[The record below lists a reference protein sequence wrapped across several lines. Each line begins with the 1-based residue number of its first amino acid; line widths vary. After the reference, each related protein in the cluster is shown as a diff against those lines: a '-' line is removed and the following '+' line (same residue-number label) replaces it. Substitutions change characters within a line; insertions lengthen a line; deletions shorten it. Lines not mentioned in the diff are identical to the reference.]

1 MRVPY
6 MFSDTNS
13 EACPSLSESPDMRRT
28 DESDIV
34 NKVKQNEEDPTYCRS
49 VLLEKSK
56 FDLHLQL
63 LAIQIPQ
70 ELCRVI
76 TRILHGYL
84 LDRPRVKPVVQD
96 PSNEKARLLILSES
110 IKDPGLFEV
119 PTDKLEAIKE
129 LCDIKVVPYSLVL
142 GYMYWTADHI
152 LREIL
157 PPGVEVPSSFETI
170 GHIAHLNICGDLLP
184 YKHVIARV
192 IFDKNQPKIKTV
204 VNKVGT
210 ISNEFR
216 VPSFEILEGEENL
229 VTEVK
234 QYGATFRLDYGLVY
248 WISRLEHEHKRLVS
262 QFQPGQII
270 CDMFSG
276 VGPFAIPA
284 AQRGCHVFAN
294 DLNPASVNY
303 LRINAELNKVK
314 GKVFVNNMDARDFMH
329 HLMVR
334 RVNEPDLGGHFEECQ
349 TSNVGLL
356 KSSGISEVHEKLS
369 YNHEGSAVEL
379 KNGNGTVPG
388 ENVPESIETV
398 VGDTIVESGKWSRG
412 SMEDITKIESSK
424 KSKRKEKGGKETTCT
439 EISKLKTW
447 EHLDHVVMNLP
458 ASALEFL
465 DVFQGLFSRSYW
477 KGPMP
482 WIHCYC
488 FMRSNETE
496 EMIIER
502 AETALL
508 SKIEDPI
515 IHRVRD
521 VAPNKAMLCVSF
533 RLPETAAFKDD
544 KISPNFEFQDDQVRN
559 INSEALLK
567 RPRTDMGL
575 VVTSNLV

>member
-1 MRVPY
+1 
-6 MFSDTNS
+6 MFSETNL
-13 EACPSLSESPDMRRT
+13 EAFPRFSESADMGRT
-28 DESDIV
+28 DDTDIV
-34 NKVKQNEEDPTYCRS
+34 NEIKQNEEDPTYSRS

-70 ELCRVI
+70 ELCSAI

-96 PSNEKARLLILSES
+96 PSNEKARLLILSEN

-119 PTDKLEAIKE
+119 PTVKLEAVKE
-129 LCDIKVVPYSLVL
+129 LCDVKVVPYSLVL
-142 GYMYWTADHI
+142 GYTYWTADHI

-184 YKHVIARV
+184 YKHAIARV

-234 QYGATFRLDYGLVY
+234 QYGATFRLDYGMVY
-248 WISRLEHEHKRLVS
+248 WNSRLEHEHKRLVS

-303 LRINAELNKVK
+303 LRTNAELNKVK
-314 GKVFVNNMDARDFMH
+314 GKVSVYNMDAREFMH
-329 HLMVR
+329 HLMVK
-334 RVNEPDLGGHFEECQ
+334 RVNEPDLGHFEECQ
-349 TSNVGLL
+349 TSNLELL
-356 KSSGISEVHEKLS
+356 KSTGILEVQEKMSYSHETL
-369 YNHEGSAVEL
+369 AVEL
-379 KNGNGTVPG
+379 KNGSGRVPS
-388 ENVPESIETV
+388 ENVPENTETLA
-398 VGDTIVESGKWSRG
+398 GDTIVKSGKWLKG
-412 SMEDITKIESSK
+412 SVEDIAKMECSK
-424 KSKRKEKGGKETTCT
+424 KSKRKEKERAETTCI
-439 EISKLKTW
+439 EISKSKTW
-447 EHLDHVVMNLP
+447 EHFDHVIMNLP

-465 DVFQGLFSRSYW
+465 DVFQGIFSRSYW

-515 IHRVRD
+515 IHRVRY
-521 VAPNKAMLCVSF
+521 VAPNKAMLCLSF
-533 RLPETAAFKDD
+533 RLPEVAAFKDD
-544 KISPNFEFQDDQVRN
+544 NISTNFCQDDQVRN
-559 INSEALLK
+559 ISSEALLK

-575 VVTSNLV
+575 VSTSNLV

>member
-1 MRVPY
+1 
-6 MFSDTNS
+6 MFSKTNS
-13 EACPSLSESPDMRRT
+13 EACPSFSESADMGRT
-28 DESDIV
+28 DDSDIV
-34 NKVKQNEEDPTYCRS
+34 NKMKQNEEDPTYSRS

-70 ELCRVI
+70 ELCSVI

-96 PSNEKARLLILSES
+96 SSNEKARLLILSES
-110 IKDPGLFEV
+110 IKDPGLIEV
-119 PTDKLEAIKE
+119 PTDKLEAVKK

-152 LREIL
+152 LKEIL

-184 YKHVIARV
+184 YKHAIARV

-248 WISRLEHEHKRLVS
+248 WNSRLEHEHKRLVS

-303 LRINAELNKVK
+303 LRTNAELNKVK
-314 GKVFVNNMDARDFMH
+314 GKIFVYNMDARDFMH
-329 HLMVR
+329 HLMVMR
-334 RVNEPDLGGHFEECQ
+334 LNEPDLGGHFEECR
-349 TSNVGLL
+349 TSNLELL
-356 KSSGISEVHEKLS
+356 KSTGILEVHEKMS
-369 YNHEGSAVEL
+369 YSHESSA
-379 KNGNGTVPG
+379 G
-388 ENVPESIETV
+388 
-398 VGDTIVESGKWSRG
+398 
-412 SMEDITKIESSK
+412 ITKIESAK
-424 KSKRKEKGGKETTCT
+424 KSKRKEKEGTGTTCID
-439 EISKLKTW
+439 ISKSKTW
-447 EHLDHVVMNLP
+447 EHFDHVVMNLP

-521 VAPNKAMLCVSF
+521 VAPNKAMLCLSF
-533 RLPETAAFKDD
+533 KLPETAAFKDD
-544 KISPNFEFQDDQVRN
+544 NISTNFEFQDDQVRN
-559 INSEALLK
+559 ISSEALLK

-575 VVTSNLV
+575 VSTGNPV